1 MSLKD
6 KLRKP
11 KPVSEALAVRKPSP
25 VSEEP
30 VTPKP
35 EPPPIKKSSLK
46 DKLRRKSTEA
56 VADAS
61 PTRSLTVPA
70 ASPSPATASSSMG
83 AEVGRQQPSLV
94 GEMKAKTVS
103 DREED
108 TSSNCGSSPVP
119 AVVISAPSI
128 QGVAATAV
136 QPVLDSEP
144 EATVA
149 AAPPKPSLA
158 DKLRAQ
164 IREKA
169 TVAER
174 KHKLTSSSAIAPTPQ
189 DIPSSPHSPAG
200 ASYLRNPS
208 EILRPAVAGSSLS
221 LKDKIRRIKQADIT
235 IDSSF
240 EPDPISSEADSLD
253 LLDRYGRPITLND
266 KQADAVQMA
275 LSGQSFVLTGE
286 AGTGK
291 STTIE
296 AVLTALLKH
305 HREKIVDVNYRRNDR
320 SGGRITGPSCC
331 VCAYTRK
338 AIGNVARILSH
349 NFSLHA
355 EMEGALQTIHN
366 LLEYSPVVVWSEKQ
380 EKEVR
385 IFKPQRGEWDK
396 LGITHLI
403 IEEASMVGLDLSE
416 ELKAALNAGV
426 QIIYVGDINQL
437 PPVFGKSIMSYALI
451 KLPIV
456 HLDIVYRQA
465 LDNPIIAAAHAVL
478 HGQSFEESK
487 PAVRW
492 ITGKSKVV
500 KTEEAMSKAM
510 GRLFE
515 LGLENKDRIEAWR
528 ESQVIYEKLT
538 LEERSKVDKPKTN
551 GEIKALSD
559 EHLTYNPEED
569 IILIPFNK
577 NAMGTVKINYRIA
590 QHLGEKREAEVF
602 EVIAGFE
609 KHYLAVGDK
618 VMVNKQEGL
627 ITQIS
632 GNMNYMGRSPMPSS
646 VNLSRFGFYLGTAAN
661 KHNGADDFGLDE
673 LDIDITHT
681 LEEEEDRVQQASH
694 VVTCELE
701 TGQTISISSA
711 GEFNGQIFQLGY
723 ALSVHKSQGSEWRRV
738 FLLFH
743 KNHAM
748 MLSRELLYTAMTRA
762 REELVIVARP
772 ELINKAVKS
781 PRIKGNSL
789 AEKIEYFNSGYL
801 DEDVEVTV

>member
-6 KLRKP
+6 KLRPRTKS
-11 KPVSEALAVRKPSP
+11 VSEASAVSPMPSP

-30 VTPKP
+30 VPTPKP
-35 EPPPIKKSSLK
+35 EPPPILKPKPSLK
-46 DKLRRKSTEA
+46 DRLRAKP
-56 VADAS
+56 V
-61 PTRSLTVPA
+61 
-70 ASPSPATASSSMG
+70 MG
-83 AEVGRQQPSLV
+83 AADRRQQPSLV
-94 GEMKAKTVS
+94 GEMKAETGL
-103 DREED
+103 DREQAAVAQKPV
-108 TSSNCGSSPVP
+108 TPVP
-119 AVVISAPSI
+119 AVVSVAPSNN
-128 QGVAATAV
+128 
-136 QPVLDSEP
+136 
-144 EATVA
+144 
-149 AAPPKPSLA
+149 KPSLA
-158 DKLRAQ
+158 DKLRSQ
-164 IREKA
+164 IAEKA
-169 TVAER
+169 KQSKPQQKAQTVEEADNSHSVPIPPLAITPASQPIPPPPVLAEEV
-174 KHKLTSSSAIAPTPQ
+174 
-189 DIPSSPHSPAG
+189 
-200 ASYLRNPS
+200 SYS
-208 EILRPAVAGSSLS
+208 GSSLS
-221 LKDKIRRIKQADIT
+221 LKDKLALAKRADIE
-235 IDSSF
+235 IDSAF
-240 EPDPISSEADSLD
+240 EPAPLSSESDALN
-253 LLDRYGRPITLND
+253 LLDRYGRPITLNE
-266 KQADAVQMA
+266 KQAAGVDMA

-305 HREKIVDVNYRRNDR
+305 HREQITDVNYRMNDR

-338 AIGNVARILSH
+338 AIGNVSRILSH
-349 NFSLHA
+349 NFELSA
-355 EMEGALQTIHN
+355 EMEGSLQTIHN

-380 EKEVR
+380 EREVK
-385 IFKPQRGEWDK
+385 IFKPQKGEWDK
-396 LGITHLI
+396 LGVTHLI
-403 IEEASMVGLDLSE
+403 IEEASMVGLDLFD

-437 PPVFGKSIMSYALI
+437 PPVFGKSIMSYALTQ
-451 KLPIV
+451 LPIV

-478 HGQSFEESK
+478 HGKSFEESK

-515 LGLENKDRIEAWR
+515 LGLENKDRVDRWKQEQAEWPTL
-528 ESQVIYEKLT
+528 S
-538 LEERSKVDKPKTN
+538 LEERKERKPPKTDA
-551 GEIKALSD
+551 EIKELEE

-577 NAMGTVKINYRIA
+577 NAMGTTKINYRIA
-590 QHLGEKREAEVF
+590 QHLGEKRQAEVF
-602 EVIAGFE
+602 EVIAGYE
-609 KHYLAVGDK
+609 KHYLAEGDK
-618 VMVNKQEGL
+618 VMVNKMEGV
-627 ITQIS
+627 ITNIA
-632 GNMNYMGRSPMPSS
+632 GNMNYMGKSPMPSS
-646 VNLSRFGFYLGTAAN
+646 VNLSRFGFYLGTSAN

-673 LDIDITHT
+673 LDIDIEHT
-681 LEEEEDRVQQASH
+681 IEEEEERKQQASH

-701 TGQTISISSA
+701 TGQTVSISSA

-743 KNHAM
+743 KNHSM

-762 REELVIVARP
+762 REELVIVSRP
-772 ELINKAVKS
+772 ELIKKATRA

-789 AEKIEYFNSGYL
+789 QEKIEFFNSGYL
-801 DEDVEVTV
+801 DEDIEVTV